1 MSFTDSLCVLPPAP
15 PAGCCDPA
23 PKAPVVPKAIFNLP
37 GLAAIQYRIGT
48 FTSFRRTMLD
58 VVTRP
63 QLIFDTSTSLSIDVG
78 AHDTAISVSDFTRFP
93 AAAPYTIQIG
103 TEYLLVT
110 AGAGT
115 TTWTVTRGVHS
126 SSPAVHAVGD
136 TVVLA
141 IASPFTSWHESP
153 GTASDY
159 QTMFIELWAYLAD
172 ILTFYQERIANEAF
186 ILTAT
191 QQDSLLRLAELINY
205 HSSPGAGA
213 NALVAFMVEP
223 GKEITIPAH
232 FRAGSRAQPGK
243 PAAVFETS
251 SALIARGDHNAIP
264 LSAVAP
270 TNQFAPLSS
279 FEVFFGPSGG
289 DMLEPVAAAE
299 HFYGSAGATY
309 RQTFTRGS
317 LTAPAIRSAAREA
330 VRSLSAISQPTTTGV
345 PTVRIPTVVARRPMY
360 QPFVNMTTRTV
371 VLKGMNNRLAVG
383 DYILAVE
390 NEAVSEKQET
400 KHLYQITTV
409 SLDKAADTTTITWQE
424 DAGTQYDQTSQEVAL
439 YALRVKAGA
448 FGNNAP
454 EWKILPAALTRE
466 PTIGSPPSPPPYPD
480 DWDDDNKDVSKV
492 PAGNQVFLDA
502 IYDAVKGT
510 PQSPGWAALIANGM
524 SAIFHVRDARPVSKA
539 AYTISAKVTRLTL
552 GTRLVSESVPA
563 TTFPLRETVILTGS
577 ERLTLQNTLPLPE
590 PLAGSTLVL
599 AGVYSQL
606 QKGQIVILQGDL
618 WDAATQTPTAIV
630 NAESR
635 ILETQPVPD
644 ASNNLTTVTLNKP
657 LDRQYVRAS
666 AMLLANVI
674 EATQGETVPDEV
686 LGSSDGSAF
695 QTYRLKQKPLTYI
708 PSIDPEGVAAVQS
721 TLLVTVNGV
730 RWSEQPTL
738 VESTPNAQE
747 FTTTLDDLGQTTVV
761 FGDGFAGAIPPSGR
775 DNIRARYRKGLGSAG
790 NVLAGAIQQLI
801 DSLPGL
807 QKVTNPQASGGGV
820 DQENLAQIRVHAP
833 ASIRTFGRIVSVED
847 YAALALTY
855 PGIAKAGA
863 RLVLRDPT
871 TLRVIPQPY
880 MQLTV
885 ATTNRVPLAEQT
897 AFVGKLRSFLDAR
910 RDPNVPLRI
919 IDVTPVYVDVAV
931 TVDIDDRFPQQ
942 ATLARV
948 QAALNPGLNPDG
960 SVGYFAFERLEFGQS
975 LHLSAVYAAVQAVSG
990 VRDARVTTLRRLD
1003 LDAADPSK
1011 VRDDIVVRPT
1021 EIVVVQNDPND
1032 PSKGRVIVTRGLGGF
1047 VDT

>member
-1 MSFTDSLCVLPPAP
+1 
-15 PAGCCDPA
+15 
-23 PKAPVVPKAIFNLP
+23 
-37 GLAAIQYRIGT
+37 
-48 FTSFRRTMLD
+48 MLD
-58 VVTRP
+58 AVTRP
-63 QLIFDTSTSLSIDVG
+63 HLIFETSTSLRVDVG
-78 AHDTAISVSDFTRFP
+78 ACDTDISVNDFTGFP

-115 TTWTVTRGVHS
+115 TNWTVTRGVHS
-126 SSPAVHAVGD
+126 SSPAAHAVGD

-141 IASPFTSWHESP
+141 IASPFTGWHESP

-172 ILTFYQERIANEAF
+172 ILTFYQERIANEVF
-186 ILTAT
+186 IVTAT

-205 HSSPGAGA
+205 HPSPGAGA
-213 NALVAFMVEP
+213 NALVAFTVEP
-223 GKEITIPAH
+223 GKEVIIPAH
-232 FRAGSRAQPGK
+232 FRVGSRAQPGK

-251 SALIARGDHNAIP
+251 SALLARGDHNAIP

-289 DMLEPVAAAE
+289 GLPEPVTAAE
-299 HFYGSAGATY
+299 HLYGSAGATY

-317 LTAPAIRSAAREA
+317 LTAPAIRLATREA
-330 VRSLSAISQPTTTGV
+330 VRPFSAISQPTTTGV
-345 PTVRIPTVVARRPMY
+345 PTVRFPSAAARRPVY
-360 QPFVNMTTRTV
+360 QPFVNTTTRTV
-371 VLKGMNNRLAVG
+371 VLKGINNRLTVG
-383 DYILAVE
+383 DYVLAVE
-390 NEAVSEKQET
+390 NEVASGKQEQ

-424 DAGTQYDQTSQEVAL
+424 KPGTQYDQTSQEVAL
-439 YALRVKAGA
+439 YALRIKAGA

-454 EWKILPAALTRE
+454 EWKSLPTALTRE
-466 PTIGSPPSPPPYPD
+466 PRVGSPPSPPYPD
-480 DWDDDNKDVSKV
+480 DWDDDNQDVSKV
-492 PAGNQVFLDA
+492 PVGNQVFLDA
-502 IYDAVKGT
+502 VYDAVKGT
-510 PQSPGWAALIANGM
+510 PQAPGWAALIADGINC
-524 SAIFHVRDARPVSKA
+524 AIFHVCDARPVSKA

-552 GTRLVSESVPA
+552 GTRLVSESIPA
-563 TTFPLRETVILTGS
+563 ATFPLRETVILAGS

-590 PLAGSTLVL
+590 PLAGATLVL
-599 AGVYSQL
+599 AGVYAQL
-606 QKGQIVILQGDL
+606 QKGQMVILQGEL
-618 WDAATQTPTAIV
+618 WDAATQTPTAMV

-635 ILETQPVPD
+635 VLETQPVPD
-644 ASNNLTTVTLNKP
+644 ASNHLTTVTLNKP
-657 LDRQYVRAS
+657 LDKQYVRAS
-666 AMLLANVI
+666 AMLLANVV
-674 EATQGETVPDEV
+674 EVTQGETVPDEV

-695 QTYRLKQKPLTYI
+695 QTYPLKQKPLTYL
-708 PSIDPEGVAAVQS
+708 PSLDPEGVAAVQS

-747 FTTTLDDLGQTTVV
+747 FTTSLDDRGQTTVV

-807 QKVTNPQASGGGV
+807 QKVTNTQPSGGGV
-820 DQENLAQIRVHAP
+820 DQENLAQMRVHAP
-833 ASIRTFGRIVSVED
+833 ASMRTFGRIVSVED

-863 RLVLRDPT
+863 RVVLRDPT

-880 MQLTV
+880 IQLTV
-885 ATTNRVPLAEQT
+885 ATTNQVPLAEQT
-897 AFVGKLRSFLDAR
+897 AFVRKLRSFLDAR

-919 IDVTPVYVDVAV
+919 IDSTPVYVDVAV

-942 ATLARV
+942 ATLASV

-960 SVGYFAFERLEFGQS
+960 SVGYFAFERLGFGQS
-975 LHLSAVYAAVQAVSG
+975 IHLSTVYAVVQAVSG
-990 VRDARVTTLRRLD
+990 VRDARVTTLRRMD

-1011 VRDDIVVRPT
+1011 VRDDIFVRPT